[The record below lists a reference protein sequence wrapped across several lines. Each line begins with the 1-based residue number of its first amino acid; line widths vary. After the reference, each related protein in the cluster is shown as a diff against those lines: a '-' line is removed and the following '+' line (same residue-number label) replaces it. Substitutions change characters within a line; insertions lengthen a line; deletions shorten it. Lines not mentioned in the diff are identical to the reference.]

1 MEPKD
6 YFEANQ
12 DKIRQTAEF
21 LCRDDASMID
31 EKFEE
36 LKKQYFNQ
44 EGTNHKEEIR
54 INEQELNI
62 NYWLEKIRHEEKENF
77 IIIAVCSKGS
87 SIIYQTVGEQTYN
100 NSIDFDEIDR
110 KIVPLITL
118 DGQRNIG
125 FYIMHNHPY
134 IYKATPSYADIN
146 TMRALKDEFERI
158 EEETNRMKIIC
169 QLTMIDFGIVTE
181 YDYWSAKQM

>member
-1 MEPKD
+1 
-6 YFEANQ
+6 
-12 DKIRQTAEF
+12 
-21 LCRDDASMID
+21 MID

-118 DGQRNIG
+118 GGQRNIG
-125 FYIMHNHPY
+125 FYIMHNHH
-134 IYKATPSYADIN
+134 IFIK
-146 TMRALKDEFERI
+146 
-158 EEETNRMKIIC
+158 
-169 QLTMIDFGIVTE
+169 QLHHLQI
-181 YDYWSAKQM
+181 